1 MHIKK
6 IIIPLLINFLFTIG
20 YSKDIISFDTALAIA
35 KETNKPVLIDIFADW
50 WFPCWKFG
58 RASKN
63 DKEVRIVIE
72 NVVFLKLNKKET
84 EAGNIIEKYGN
95 PVGFPTFFMISP
107 NGDLKE
113 SWSGYSKDSF
123 LTKTNKLLNLQ
134 N

>member
-1 MHIKK
+1 MKYFV
-6 IIIPLLINFLFTIG
+6 IILFIAALSSTA
-20 YSKDIISFDTALAIA
+20 YSKAIESLDHA
-35 KETNKPVLIDIFADW
+35 MTLSKEQNKPVLIDVFADW

-72 NVVFLKLNKKET
+72 NVVFLKLNKKEI

-95 PVGFPTFFMISP
+95 PEGFPTFFMITP